1 MLNLL
6 KSIQIIYS
14 LQNWDW
20 KFSVTFT
27 RRRCW
32 KSNGIHSSEIR
43 DLLQNLPNIL
53 STKTYVCTFIWVFYS
68 LLLYYSL
75 MDEMGKKRKKTRYLI
90 YLYSKNIANLEAF
103 IQGISSSTN
112 LLYSEEW
119 INNKYI
125 KSRYIHVLVFF
136 IYLSHI

>member
-32 KSNGIHSSEIR
+32 KLNGIHSSEIR
-43 DLLQNLPNIL
+43 DLC
-53 STKTYVCTFIWVFYS
+53 STSRTASKICQIFGIRKHMYDHLFFFNS
-68 LLLYYSL
+68 LLLYFSL
-75 MDEMGKKRKKTRYLI
+75 MDEIGEKLGMYLM

-103 IQGISSSTN
+103 IQGITSSTN
-112 LLYSEEW
+112 LLYFEER
-119 INNKYI
+119 IDSKYI
-125 KSRYIHVLVFF
+125 KSRYCF